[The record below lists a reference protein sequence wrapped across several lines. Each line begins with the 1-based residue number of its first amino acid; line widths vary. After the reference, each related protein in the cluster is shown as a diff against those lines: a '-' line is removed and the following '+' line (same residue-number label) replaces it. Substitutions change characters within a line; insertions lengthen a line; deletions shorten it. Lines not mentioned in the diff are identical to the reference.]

1 MLEPLSIAAAAAALA
16 TSLLRCIDS
25 LHTIQQRISTVDHSF
40 HNLQTELTSLQ
51 KQVHT
56 VESPSL
62 SKQFQRSE
70 YQYLWTDFDHA
81 VRECKRMIGGLE
93 RQLGRIARIK
103 GGMLGARKVK
113 KALGIWWRGVEIEMI
128 LKEIRIY
135 RRSMKMSLQFIAV

>member
-51 KQVHT
+51 KQVYT
-56 VESPSL
+56 VESSL

-81 VRECKRMIGGLE
+81 VRECKRMIGEME
-93 RQLGRIARIK
+93 RQLGRIAGIE

-113 KALGIWWRGVEIEMI
+113 KALGIWWRGVGIEMI

-135 RRSMKMSLQFIAV
+135 RRTMKMSLQFIAV